1 MSLAS
6 ACSLPWKG
14 EGGGGGPKMIPTRT
28 ASQSDLPFSRGGI
41 RKTPLNWILRIV
53 IAGRSRMAG
62 SDEAVHERL
71 VLPGECHIQP
81 VHMVVPLRLGARACH
96 DAGHQHVVEHPR
108 DREMR
113 SGHAAFVRILF
124 ELLRRL

>member
-62 SDEAVHERL
+62 SDEAINERL
-71 VLPGECHIQP
+71 VLRGECHIQRL
-81 VHMVVPLRLGARACH
+81 HIAAPLSLGARPRH
-96 DAGHQHVVEHPR
+96 DAADQLIVKHP
-108 DREMR
+108 
-113 SGHAAFVRILF
+113 GNG
-124 ELLRRL
+124 